1 MTDNP
6 ARKQADLAV
15 SETDRFDLLSDRL
28 DLLSSEVYTK
38 DHSIRDRLKSIE
50 VKLNLLFGAIPVITV
65 ILLKIFDHLFP
76 GLK

>member
-6 ARKQADLAV
+6 VRKQVDMAV
-15 SETDRFDLLSDRL
+15 SETDRL
-28 DLLSSEVYTK
+28 DLLFKEVYTK

-50 VKLNLLFGAIPVITV
+50 VKLNLLIGAIPVITI
-65 ILLKIFDHLFP
+65 ILSKIVDHLFP